1 MKKTI
6 LLSAALVAS
15 LGASEL
21 PEYEVAPHFTKALTE
36 GNSKIDDYNMLGLT
50 LSKKIAED
58 WMLSLTYAK
67 GDTDYKKS
75 SVDTDIEIGMLNAEY
90 YFYKQDNLYAFATA
104 GAGYQ
109 HFDTKFNGRDS
120 GAKFNYGAGVKYYF
134 NDVVNV
140 FAKATH
146 LTDFSDDEN
155 ELHISAGLGFAFG
168 KSTPQKEKTSTL
180 VEQVQKQRA
189 QAPQKRVDSDGD
201 FVYDAF
207 DKCPNTP
214 QGSLVDKNGCALD
227 SDSDGV
233 IDLYDACANTP
244 QGFSVDENGCALS
257 YDFQVH
263 FAFDSSILS
272 AKAHERIDAFAA
284 FIKSND
290 DAIKQVEIAGHTDAK
305 GSNEYNL
312 WLSERRAKAVYD
324 KLVDKGISQ
333 KLMIYK
339 GYGEDKP
346 LVSNDTEENRALN
359 RRVEGNIVRK

>member
-1 MKKTI
+1 MMKKTI
-6 LLSAALVAS
+6 LLSAVLCAS
-15 LGASEL
+15 LSASEL
-21 PEYEVAPHFTKALTE
+21 PEYEIAPHFTKALTE
-36 GNSKIDDYNMLGLT
+36 GNSKIDDYSTLGLT
-50 LSKKIAED
+50 LSKKIAKD

-75 SVDTDIEIGMLNAEY
+75 SVDTDIEIGMLSAEY

-155 ELHISAGLGFAFG
+155 ELHISAGLGFALG

-180 VEQVQKQRA
+180 VEQAEEKRTQEA
-189 QAPQKRVDSDGD
+189 QKRVDSDGD

-214 QGSLVDKNGCALD
+214 QG
-227 SDSDGV
+227 
-233 IDLYDACANTP
+233 
-244 QGFSVDENGCALS
+244 FSVDQNGCALS

-263 FAFDSSILS
+263 FAFDSSIVS
-272 AKAHERIDAFAA
+272 AQAQERIDAFAA

-290 DAIKQVEIAGHTDAK
+290 EAIKQVEIAGHTDAK

-339 GYGEDKP
+339 GYGEEKP
-346 LVSNDTEENRALN
+346 LVSNDTEQNRALN